1 MGKTTEA
8 FRLIVQ
14 RWPKLQGELFD
25 KEPYCYHVI
34 AANREEK
41 AREVIALHNQR
52 GEVEN
57 IFKEL
62 KQGFGM
68 DWMPCGETQA
78 NAVFFRIGVIAYNL
92 FQAMKLLSLPVWWQT
107 ATIAFSFSSGLF
119 LTLITY
125 SNAKLSENRF
135 ITYQYN
141 FFLRQ
146 ALTVGVFSKE

>member
-1 MGKTTEA
+1 M
-8 FRLIVQ
+8 IVQ
-14 RWPKLQGELFD
+14 RWPKLQAELFD

-34 AANREEK
+34 ATNREEK

-57 IFKEL
+57 NFKEL

-107 ATIAFSFSSGLF
+107 ATIATARWKLYQTAAKVVYHSRI
-119 LTLITY
+119 LIL
-125 SNAKLSENRF
+125 KLSASIEKISLF
-135 ITYQYN
+135 QQVCDKCIQMGY
-141 FFLRQ
+141 
-146 ALTVGVFSKE
+146 G